1 MNKQKVYP
9 WLMLAACCSLSAAT
23 MGIVS
28 SAMPVFYAPTAQG
41 LNTGVGTISLY
52 ATLLSLTTGLFG
64 PILVTLL
71 KKFNIKAI
79 VAAGGLICGLAI
91 FSMSFFSTPF
101 MFYVAGIIAG
111 IGYACCASITINTV
125 LVNWFH
131 NKLSTVTGIAFSFS
145 GAAGAVMSPIFA
157 SIISAAGWRAAYM
170 VTGILIIILTV
181 PIGLFIIAK
190 RPEDLRLKPFGYRE
204 FDEDLIALSKFRNAG
219 MKHGTL
225 LMILFSICGAIVVNF
240 GSHVSAYM
248 TSLNFDP
255 SAAASVLSISMISN
269 VITKLLMGALAEKM
283 GTFKAIQLYAIFPI
297 VGLFCFLLIP
307 TGSSMLRYLAPAC
320 FGVTYAITSVG
331 ISIAAREFVP
341 DDKYDSIYA
350 NATLIMFVV
359 GAVMIS
365 VYGTLFDIFG
375 SYTVSIIFGLV
386 FAILMFAIILYVN
399 LRYKSLKI
407 EEISD

>member
-23 MGIVS
+23 MGIIS

-79 VAAGGLICGLAI
+79 VTAGGLICGLAI
-91 FSMSFFSTPF
+91 FSMSFFSAPF

-111 IGYACCASITINTV
+111 IGNACCASITINTV

-131 NKLSTVTGIAFSFS
+131 NKLSTVTGIAFAFS

-157 SIISAAGWRAAYM
+157 SIISSAGWRAAYM

-181 PIGLFIIAK
+181 PVGLFIIAK
-190 RPEDLRLKPFGYRE
+190 RPEDLRLKPYGYRE

-248 TSLNFDP
+248 TSLKFDA
-255 SAAASVLSISMISN
+255 SVAASVLSVSMISN
-269 VITKLLMGALAEKM
+269 VVTKLLLGAIAEKL
-283 GTFKAIQLYAIFPI
+283 GTFKAIQLYAVFPI
-297 VGLFCFLLIP
+297 IGLFAFLLIP
-307 TGSSMLRYLAPAC
+307 TGSEILRYIAPAC
-320 FGVTYAITSVG
+320 FGVTFAITSVG
-331 ISIAAREFVP
+331 MSLVAREFVS

-350 NATLIMFVV
+350 NSTLVVFVV
-359 GAVMIS
+359 GAIMIS
-365 VYGTLFDIFG
+365 VYGTFFDIFG

-386 FAILMFAIILYVN
+386 FAILLFLIILFVN
-399 LRYKSLKI
+399 LRYNSLKI
-407 EEISD
+407 QLKDD